1 MNDPD
6 CIFCKIVAGAIP
18 STVVLDRGDV
28 FAFRDVTP
36 QAPTH
41 ILIVPKDHVRDVGAL
56 DSSHGGL
63 LAEMVEAA
71 NELARADGIDESG
84 YRLVLN
90 VGPDAGQ
97 TVFHL
102 HLHVLG
108 GRPMAWPPG

>member
-1 MNDPD
+1 MKDAD
-6 CIFCKIVAGAIP
+6 CLFCKIVAGDIR
-18 STVVLDRGDV
+18 STSVLDRGNV
-28 FAFRDVTP
+28 FAFRDVSP

-41 ILIVPKDHVRDVGAL
+41 ILIVPKDHVRDVSVL
-56 DSSHGGL
+56 DASHGDL
-63 LAEMVEAA
+63 LAEMVTAA
-71 NELARADGIDESG
+71 NELAASEGIDASG

-102 HLHVLG
+102 HLHLLG

>member
-1 MNDPD
+1 MRDND
-6 CIFCKIVAGAIP
+6 CLFCKIVAGDIV
-18 STVVLDRGDV
+18 STIVLERDRI
-28 FAFRDVTP
+28 FAFRDIGP

-41 ILIVPKDHVRDVGAL
+41 ILIVPKDHVRDASAL
-56 DSSHGGL
+56 DAGHGDL
-63 LAEMVEAA
+63 VAEMITAA
-71 NELARADGIDESG
+71 NELARAEGIDGSG

-102 HLHVLG
+102 HLHLLG